1 MQYIRPKKRLRERQG
16 GNGGL
21 SRLRAYGVFTDQG
34 IHISCAG
41 CPSGWPDMLTVYPE
55 FEVGIPI
62 ICSNCPTN
70 WPGALNLLGVGG
82 DPSWGQSNDPPING
96 DRSAGNNFMT
106 FDTGSNFGGGRDNA
120 FPASDYG
127 GDGSDN
133 YYGNLDGVDPGGL
146 GQNEGLPTSDMT

>member
-1 MQYIRPKKRLRERQG
+1 
-16 GNGGL
+16 
-21 SRLRAYGVFTDQG
+21 
-34 IHISCAG
+34 
-41 CPSGWPDMLTVYPE
+41 MLTVYPE